1 MSKGQAYIIHPL
13 KHAAHIRAKIKVHNA
28 TISLDLSLWVDPVQ
42 RLQAHSF
49 TIQAA

>member
-1 MSKGQAYIIHPL
+1 MSKGQAYNTPPQTCS
-13 KHAAHIRAKIKVHNA
+13 AHLSEDKVHNA

-42 RLQAHSF
+42 HLQTHSF